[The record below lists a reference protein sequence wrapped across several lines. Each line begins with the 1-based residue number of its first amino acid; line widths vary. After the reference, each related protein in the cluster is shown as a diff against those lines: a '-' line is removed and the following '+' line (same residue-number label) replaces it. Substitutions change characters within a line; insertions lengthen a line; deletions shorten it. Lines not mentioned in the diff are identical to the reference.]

1 VLTGRQNPWC
11 DLRSLLRDRRSNNK
25 STGGHCSFE
34 LIQVFCLV
42 VELKQ
47 LPKEIGFDV
56 VTATVMS

>member
-1 VLTGRQNPWC
+1 MLTGRQNPWC
-11 DLRSLLRDRRSNNK
+11 DLRSLLHDRRSNNK
-25 STGGHCSFE
+25 STGEHCSFE

-42 VELKQ
+42 FELKQ